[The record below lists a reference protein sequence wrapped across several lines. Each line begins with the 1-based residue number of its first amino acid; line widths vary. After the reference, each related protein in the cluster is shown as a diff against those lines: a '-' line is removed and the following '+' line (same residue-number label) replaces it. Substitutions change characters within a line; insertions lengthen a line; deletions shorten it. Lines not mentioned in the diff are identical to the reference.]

1 MVNPPKLN
9 RIKTISKDYKRQ
21 HLPEDEAS
29 SNIISSKLN
38 TAPRLILQRL
48 HALRPP
54 NTTIVMIS
62 MRDTIA
68 TSNQPRY
75 DSFMD
80 QHRDGN
86 TMTSYDLNNG
96 TIHVWIVRSKT
107 LEVLAEGVFA
117 DSGLAKQF
125 MVEMNTAME
134 KIQKSRSNVT
144 EGGVHGT
151 PEPEEQIVV

>member
-1 MVNPPKLN
+1 
-9 RIKTISKDYKRQ
+9 
-21 HLPEDEAS
+21 
-29 SNIISSKLN
+29 
-38 TAPRLILQRL
+38 
-48 HALRPP
+48 
-54 NTTIVMIS
+54 

-68 TSNQPRY
+68 TPNQPRY

-80 QHRDGN
+80 QYRDGN

-107 LEVLAEGVFA
+107 LEVLAEGIFA

-134 KIQKSRSNVT
+134 KIRKSRSNVT

-151 PEPEEQIVV
+151 PEPEEQIVVWSWDVFMIAPGGDQAKRLGVSQFVT